1 MKRCISVLGALVLL
15 LTAETAH
22 AQLTMQMTNGWS
34 FTFSGNAHAFLTYEK
49 EDSDGDTAT
58 PFGVVG
64 SSADQTRI
72 QTGLL
77 PAFAVFEAK
86 GKEGNTDL
94 VVHFGFAPEIQCG
107 RGVHDC
113 FGAQIDMR
121 QVYLTAGGSWGQI
134 LAGRELGLFGRQN
147 ILTDQTLFGV
157 GATGAGGG
165 APGDILSQSGTTLGR
180 IGFGY
185 DYPQFKA
192 QFTYSTPGGK
202 SSQLSI
208 GIFEASSNSQ
218 GAPAGPYT
226 KTNIP
231 RLEAEYV
238 YAKDE
243 FKGWLGGLA
252 QSTKNPDTGDSATAP
267 GISGGLRW
275 DNKKVSLTG
284 SGYYGKGIGTTLL
297 FLGGSC
303 TDGTCGANGSNDL
316 RTSYGY
322 IAQLT
327 YTTGKVTLAGS
338 YGASLLKSSD
348 TENDPSRD
356 LDPALQNS
364 FKTENAL
371 VSGGVYYQTT
381 KSLKLV
387 FELNYATTK
396 DKDSSDKKNSSF
408 APAVGMMLFF

>member
-1 MKRCISVLGALVLL
+1 MKRLSRVSLGALALL
-15 LTAETAH
+15 LSADTSH
-22 AQLTMQMTNGWS
+22 AQLVMQMSNGWS

-49 EDSDGDTAT
+49 ESDSGRTEA

-64 SSADQTRI
+64 NAADQTRI

-77 PAFAVFEAK
+77 PAFAVFQAK
-86 GKEGNTDL
+86 GKEGDTDL
-94 VVHFGFAPEIQCG
+94 GVTIGFAPEIQCG

-121 QVYLTAGGSWGQI
+121 QVFLTAGGSWGQI

-147 ILTDQTLFGV
+147 ILTDQTLFGI

-165 APGDILSQSGTTLGR
+165 APGDIFSTSGTTLGR

-185 DYPQFKA
+185 IYPQFKA

-202 SSQLSI
+202 ASQFSVGLFESSTNAS
-208 GIFEASSNSQ
+208 EAS
-218 GAPAGPYT
+218 GPYS

-231 RLEAEYV
+231 RVEAEFV
-238 YAKDE
+238 YAKKE
-243 FKGWLGGLA
+243 FKGWLGAAA
-252 QSTKNPDTGDSATAP
+252 QSTKNPDTDDSATAT
-267 GISGGLRW
+267 GVSGGLRW

-284 SGYYGKGIGTTLL
+284 SGYFGKGIGTTLL

-303 TDGTCGANGSNDL
+303 TGDTCGANGSNDL
-316 RTSYGY
+316 RKSLGY
-322 IAQLT
+322 IAQIT
-327 YTTGKVTLAGS
+327 YTTGKATVAGS
-338 YGASLLKSSD
+338 YGASVLDASD
-348 TENDPSRD
+348 TERD
-356 LDPALQNS
+356 S

-371 VSGGVYYQTT
+371 ASGGIYYQAT
-381 KSLKLV
+381 KSLKVV

-396 DKDSSDKKNSSF
+396 DKESSAKKNSSF

>member
-1 MKRCISVLGALVLL
+1 MKRSTSVLGALVLL

-49 EDSDGDTAT
+49 ESDSGRTAA

-134 LAGRELGLFGRQN
+134 LAGRELGLYGRQN
-147 ILTDQTLFGV
+147 ILTDQTLFGI

-165 APGDILSQSGTTLGR
+165 APGDIFSTSGTTLGR

-185 DYPQFKA
+185 PYAQFKA
-192 QFTYSTPGGK
+192 QMTYSTPGGK
-202 SSQLSI
+202 PSQFSI
-208 GIFEASSNSQ
+208 GIFESSSNASE
-218 GAPAGPYT
+218 ASGPYS

-231 RLEAEYV
+231 RLEFEYV
-238 YAKDE
+238 YSKDQ
-243 FKGWLGGLA
+243 FKGWLGGLV
-252 QSTKNPDTGDSATAP
+252 QSTKNPDAGDSATAT

-303 TDGTCGANGSNDL
+303 TDGTCGTNGSDDL

-322 IAQLT
+322 IGQIT
-327 YTTGKVTLAGS
+327 YTSGKVTVAGS
-338 YGASLLKSSD
+338 YGASILKD
-348 TENDPSRD
+348 ADAEPFN
-356 LDPALQNS
+356 
-364 FKTENAL
+364 FHTENAL
-371 VSGGVYYQTT
+371 ASGGVYYQAT
-381 KSLKLV
+381 KSLKVV
-387 FELNYATTK
+387 FEVNYATTN
-396 DKDSSDKKNSSF
+396 DKDDSAKKNSSI
-408 APAVGMMLFF
+408 APAVGVMLFF

>member
-1 MKRCISVLGALVLL
+1 MKRFSCVLGALVLL

-22 AQLTMQMTNGWS
+22 AQLTMQMTNGWN
-34 FTFSGNAHAFLTYEK
+34 FTFSGNVNAFLDYEK
-49 EDSDGDTAT
+49 ESTNGNTTA

-77 PAFAVFEAK
+77 PAIAALEAK
-86 GKEGNTDL
+86 GKEGDTDL
-94 VVHFGFAPEIQCG
+94 AVHFGFFPEIQCG
-107 RGVHDC
+107 RGIHDC

-134 LAGRELGLFGRQN
+134 LAGREIGLYGRQN
-147 ILTDQTLFGV
+147 ILTDQLLFGV

-165 APGDILSQSGTTLGR
+165 ALGSGGGTTLGR

-185 DYPQFKA
+185 IYPQFKA

-202 SSQLSI
+202 PGQLSI
-208 GIFEASSNSQ
+208 GLFEADAAALPGVAVS
-218 GAPAGPYT
+218 PYT

-231 RLEAEYV
+231 RVEAEFV
-238 YAKDE
+238 YTKKE
-243 FKGWLGGLA
+243 FKGWLGGLL
-252 QSTKNPDTGDSATAP
+252 QNTKNPSNNKSATAT
-267 GISGGLRW
+267 GVSGGLRW

-284 SGYYGKGIGTTLL
+284 SGYYGKGVGTTLM
-297 FLGGSC
+297 FLGASC
-303 TDGTCGANGSNDL
+303 TTGTCGSNGSNDL

-322 IAQLT
+322 IGQLT
-327 YTTGKVTLAGS
+327 YTTGKATLAGS
-338 YGASLLKSSD
+338 YGASLIKDASA
-348 TENDPSRD
+348 E
-356 LDPALQNS
+356 AIA
-364 FKTENAL
+364 FKTDNAL
-371 VSGGVYYQTT
+371 ASGGVYYQTT

-396 DKDSSDKKNSSF
+396 DKDANSKKNSSF
-408 APAVGMMLFF
+408 APAVGLMLFF

>member
-1 MKRCISVLGALVLL
+1 MKRFVWVLGPLVLL
-15 LTAETAH
+15 LAADPAH
-22 AQLTMQMTNGWS
+22 AQLTMQMGNGWS
-34 FTFSGNAHAFLTYEK
+34 FTFAGNVHSFLTYEK
-49 EDSDGDTAT
+49 ASDSGRTST

-64 SSADQTRI
+64 NSADQTRI

-94 VVHFGFAPEIQCG
+94 LVHFGFAPEVQCG

-121 QVYLTAGGSWGQI
+121 QVFLTAGGSWGQV
-134 LAGRELGLFGRQN
+134 LVGRELGLYARQN
-147 ILTDQTLFGV
+147 ILTDQTLFGT

-165 APGDILSQSGTTLGR
+165 APGAIFSQSGTTLGR

-185 DYPQFKA
+185 PYAQFKA
-192 QFTYSTPGGK
+192 QMTYSTPGGK
-202 SSQLSI
+202 TSQFSI
-208 GIFEASSNSQ
+208 GLFESSTNASEAS
-218 GAPAGPYT
+218 GPYS

-231 RLEAEYV
+231 RVEAEWV
-238 YAKDE
+238 YNKDE
-243 FKGWLGGLA
+243 FKGWLGGLV
-252 QSTKNPDTGDSATAP
+252 QSTKNPDSGDSGTAT
-267 GISGGLRW
+267 GVSGGVRW
-275 DNKKVSLTG
+275 DNKKVTLTG

-303 TDGTCGANGSNDL
+303 TGGTCGSNGSDDL

-322 IAQLT
+322 IGQLT
-327 YTTGKVTLAGS
+327 YTTGKATLAGS
-338 YGASLLKSSD
+338 YGASLLDASN
-348 TENDPSRD
+348 TESTK
-356 LDPALQNS
+356 

-371 VSGGVYYQTT
+371 ASGGLYYQAT
-381 KSLKLV
+381 KSLKIV

-396 DKDSSDKKNSSF
+396 DKEGDDKKNSSF
-408 APAVGMMLFF
+408 APAFGLMLFF

>member
-1 MKRCISVLGALVLL
+1 MTRFVRVLGPLVLL
-15 LTAETAH
+15 LAADTAY

-49 EDSDGDTAT
+49 ESESGDTLA

-64 SSADQTRI
+64 STADQTRI

-86 GKEGNTDL
+86 GKEGDTDL

-107 RGVHDC
+107 RGIHDC

-134 LAGRELGLFGRQN
+134 LAGRELALYGRQN

-165 APGDILSQSGTTLGR
+165 ALGSGGGTTLGR

-185 DYPQFKA
+185 IYPQFVA

-202 SSQLSI
+202 PGQLSI
-208 GIFEASSNSQ
+208 GLFEADAAALPGVAVS
-218 GAPAGPYT
+218 PYS

-231 RLEAEYV
+231 RVEAEFV
-238 YAKDE
+238 YTKKE
-243 FKGWLGGLA
+243 FKGWLGGTV
-252 QSTKNPDTGDSATAP
+252 QNTKNPDTGDSATAT
-267 GISGGLRW
+267 GISGGVRW

-284 SGYYGKGIGTTLL
+284 SGYYGKGLGTTLM
-297 FLGGSC
+297 FLGASC
-303 TDGTCGANGSNDL
+303 TGGTCGSNGSDDL

-322 IAQLT
+322 IGQIT
-327 YTTGKVTLAGS
+327 YTTGKTTLAGS
-338 YGASLLKSSD
+338 YGASLIKDASAELIG
-348 TENDPSRD
+348 
-356 LDPALQNS
+356 

-371 VSGGVYYQTT
+371 ASGGVYYQAT
-381 KSLKLV
+381 KSLKVV

-396 DKDSSDKKNSSF
+396 DKDANSKKNSSF

>member
-1 MKRCISVLGALVLL
+1 MKRFSCVLGALVLL
-15 LTAETAH
+15 LATDTAY
-22 AQLTMQMTNGWS
+22 AQLTMQMPNGWA
-34 FTFSGNAHAFLTYEK
+34 FTFSGNVNAFLTYEK
-49 EDSDGDTAT
+49 ESTSGDTST

-64 SSADQTRI
+64 NSADQTRI

-77 PAFAVFEAK
+77 PAIVAFEAK

-94 VVHFGFAPEIQCG
+94 AVHFGFFPEIQCG
-107 RGVHDC
+107 RGIHDC

-134 LAGRELGLFGRQN
+134 LAGREIGLYGRQN
-147 ILTDQTLFGV
+147 ILTDQLLFGV

-165 APGDILSQSGTTLGR
+165 ALGSGGGTTLGR

-185 DYPQFKA
+185 IYPQFKG

-202 SSQLSI
+202 PGQLSI
-208 GIFEASSNSQ
+208 GLFEADAAALPGVAVS
-218 GAPAGPYT
+218 PYS

-231 RLEAEYV
+231 RLETEFV
-238 YAKDE
+238 YTKKE
-243 FKGWLGGLA
+243 FKGWVGGTL
-252 QSTKNPDTGDSATAP
+252 QNTKNPDNNKSATAT

-284 SGYYGKGIGTTLL
+284 SGYYGKGLGTTLM
-297 FLGGSC
+297 FLGAAC
-303 TDGTCGANGSNDL
+303 DTGTCGSNGSDDL
-316 RTSYGY
+316 RSSYGY

-327 YTTGKVTLAGS
+327 YTAGKATFAGS
-338 YGASLLKSSD
+338 YGASLIEDASA
-348 TENDPSRD
+348 EAVN
-356 LDPALQNS
+356 

-371 VSGGVYYQTT
+371 ISGGVYYQTT

-396 DKDSSDKKNSSF
+396 DKDSNAKKNSSF
-408 APAVGMMLFF
+408 GPAVGLMLFF

>member
-1 MKRCISVLGALVLL
+1 MKRFSCVLGALVLL

-22 AQLTMQMTNGWS
+22 AQLTMQMTNGWN
-34 FTFSGNAHAFLTYEK
+34 FTFSGNVNAFLDYEK
-49 EDSDGDTAT
+49 ESTNGNTTA

-77 PAFAVFEAK
+77 PAIAALEAK
-86 GKEGNTDL
+86 GKEGDTDL
-94 VVHFGFAPEIQCG
+94 AVHFGFFPEIQCG
-107 RGVHDC
+107 RGIHDC

-134 LAGRELGLFGRQN
+134 LAGREIGLYGRQN
-147 ILTDQTLFGV
+147 ILTDQLLFGV

-165 APGDILSQSGTTLGR
+165 ALGSGGGTTLGR

-185 DYPQFKA
+185 IYPQFKA

-202 SSQLSI
+202 PGQLSI
-208 GIFEASSNSQ
+208 GLFEADAAALPGVAVS
-218 GAPAGPYT
+218 PYT

-231 RLEAEYV
+231 RVEAEFV
-238 YAKDE
+238 YTKKE
-243 FKGWLGGLA
+243 FKGWLGGLL
-252 QSTKNPDTGDSATAP
+252 QNTKNPSNNKSATAT
-267 GISGGLRW
+267 GVSGGLRW

-284 SGYYGKGIGTTLL
+284 SGYYGKGVGTTLM
-297 FLGGSC
+297 FLGAAC
-303 TDGTCGANGSNDL
+303 DTGTCGSNGSDDL

-322 IAQLT
+322 IGQIT

-338 YGASLLKSSD
+338 YGASLIKDASAELIG
-348 TENDPSRD
+348 
-356 LDPALQNS
+356 

-371 VSGGVYYQTT
+371 ASGGVYYQTT

-387 FELNYATTK
+387 FELDYATTK
-396 DKDSSDKKNSSF
+396 DKDANSKKNSSF
-408 APAVGMMLFF
+408 APAVGLMLFF

>member
-1 MKRCISVLGALVLL
+1 MKRFSCVLGALVVLL
-15 LTAETAH
+15 ATDTAY
-22 AQLTMQMTNGWS
+22 AQLTMQMPNGWG
-34 FTFSGNAHAFLTYEK
+34 FTFSGNVNAFLTYEK
-49 EDSDGDTAT
+49 ESTSGDTSA

-64 SSADQTRI
+64 NSADQTRI

-77 PAFAVFEAK
+77 PAIVAFEAK

-94 VVHFGFAPEIQCG
+94 AVHFGFFPEIQCG
-107 RGVHDC
+107 RGIHDC

-134 LAGRELGLFGRQN
+134 LAGREIGLYGRQN
-147 ILTDQTLFGV
+147 ILTDQLLFGV

-165 APGDILSQSGTTLGR
+165 ALGSGGGTTLGR

-185 DYPQFKA
+185 IYPQFKG

-202 SSQLSI
+202 PGQLSI
-208 GIFEASSNSQ
+208 GLFEADAAALPEVAVS
-218 GAPAGPYT
+218 PYT

-231 RLEAEYV
+231 RVEAEFV
-238 YAKDE
+238 YTKKE
-243 FKGWLGGLA
+243 FKGWLGGLL
-252 QSTKNPDTGDSATAP
+252 QNTKNPDNNKSATAT
-267 GISGGLRW
+267 GISGGVRW

-284 SGYYGKGIGTTLL
+284 SGYYGKGLGTTLM
-297 FLGGSC
+297 FLGAAC
-303 TDGTCGANGSNDL
+303 DTGTCGSNGSNDL
-316 RTSYGY
+316 RSSYGY
-322 IAQLT
+322 IGQIT

-338 YGASLLKSSD
+338 YGASLLKDASA
-348 TENDPSRD
+348 E
-356 LDPALQNS
+356 LIA

-371 VSGGVYYQTT
+371 ASGGVYFQTT

-396 DKDSSDKKNSSF
+396 DKDESSKKNSSF
-408 APAVGMMLFF
+408 GPAVGLMLFF